1 MTSNAPTPQES
12 RDGRAAHRRKMPTS
26 TRRAIVIGL
35 AFALFVGVWL
45 GSTGVTGRTPHTVV
59 SLKLLGSDDAT
70 TTTTPTTDPTTTTTT
85 PTTAVTPPPP
95 APDDYASQLDSMYS
109 QIYAVSSQ
117 LPNAADAASLSTPAQ
132 FDAQVSSAS
141 SDDLGYIYQAVPSS
155 TLTSVTTALTQ
166 ALPVENEVAQ
176 SVHVNM
182 THAATPK
189 STSTLTH
196 LAPRDIE
203 PGDLTIVPETMPTND
218 PYTGDVSGNTYTAS
232 CPPGAPSI
240 NASDIYGEGDLFAIQ
255 IAIDVVDGA
264 YNGLSPGAGTDSPV
278 GIGFFVAAAVL
289 AVVGIAL
296 QVTED
301 TLSYF
306 QTIAGDCQ
314 EAQMQQVGID
324 TDNNTF
330 QTYTLLSD
338 VAGTVNEIDQGVDN
352 LTNQDTSEFQQ
363 QLTLDIEQSL
373 TAPPGTT
380 PMSSFELPVSYEGIT
395 LGGYMNSTPVGV
407 NEVVANTIQD
417 IQTTGQTMNP
427 QAIRDQSLAEQAM
440 ASGQFKL
447 AFDYFRLAYQA
458 AAG

>member
-1 MTSNAPTPQES
+1 
-12 RDGRAAHRRKMPTS
+12 
-26 TRRAIVIGL
+26 
-35 AFALFVGVWL
+35 
-45 GSTGVTGRTPHTVV
+45 
-59 SLKLLGSDDAT
+59 
-70 TTTTPTTDPTTTTTT
+70 
-85 PTTAVTPPPP
+85 
-95 APDDYASQLDSMYS
+95 
-109 QIYAVSSQ
+109 
-117 LPNAADAASLSTPAQ
+117 
-132 FDAQVSSAS
+132 
-141 SDDLGYIYQAVPSS
+141 
-155 TLTSVTTALTQ
+155 
-166 ALPVENEVAQ
+166 
-176 SVHVNM
+176 
-182 THAATPK
+182 
-189 STSTLTH
+189 
-196 LAPRDIE
+196 
-203 PGDLTIVPETMPTND
+203 
-218 PYTGDVSGNTYTAS
+218 
-232 CPPGAPSI
+232 
-240 NASDIYGEGDLFAIQ
+240 
-255 IAIDVVDGA
+255 
-264 YNGLSPGAGTDSPV
+264 V